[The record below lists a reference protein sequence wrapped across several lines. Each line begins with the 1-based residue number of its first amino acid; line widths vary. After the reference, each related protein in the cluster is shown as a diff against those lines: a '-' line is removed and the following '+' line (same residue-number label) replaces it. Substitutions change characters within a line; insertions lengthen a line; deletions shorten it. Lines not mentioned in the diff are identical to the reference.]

1 MVGIIKVKKIFLV
14 LIYLIFSVLACTD
27 PKEVAESESQEAVAS
42 VAFAAQMELGLE
54 VYNNNA
60 QCGMCH
66 TLQAAG
72 SEGQIGTNLD
82 QLKPSMLQVV
92 STVTNG
98 IGVMPSFEGTLSS
111 EEIEAVSYFVSTSAN
126 Q

>member
-1 MVGIIKVKKIFLV
+1 MSIVGIIKVKKIFLV
-14 LIYLIFSVLACTD
+14 LIFFVSACTD
-27 PKEVAESESQEAVAS
+27 PKEVAESESQEATAS
-42 VAFAAQMELGLE
+42 VEQMELGLE
-54 VYNNNA
+54 VFNNKA

-92 STVTNG
+92 SAVTNG
-98 IGVMPSFEGTLSS
+98 ISVMPSFERMLSS
-111 EEIEAVSYFVSTSAN
+111 EEIEAVSYFVSTSTN

>member
-1 MVGIIKVKKIFLV
+1 MSIVGIIKVKKIFLV
-14 LIYLIFSVLACTD
+14 LIFLFFSVSACTD
-27 PKEVAESESQEAVAS
+27 PKEVAESESQEAAAS
-42 VAFAAQMELGLE
+42 VAQMELGLE
-54 VYNNNA
+54 VFNNKA

-82 QLKPSMLQVV
+82 QLKPQIPQII

-98 IGVMPSFEGTLSS
+98 IGVMPAFEGMLTMK
-111 EEIEAVSYFVSTSAN
+111 EIDAVAYYVFESTN
-126 Q
+126 K

>member
-1 MVGIIKVKKIFLV
+1 M
-14 LIYLIFSVLACTD
+14 IFS
-27 PKEVAESESQEAVAS
+27 S
-42 VAFAAQMELGLE
+42 FAIADSKMELGLE
-54 VYNNNA
+54 IFNSKA

-82 QLKPSMLQVV
+82 QLKPLMAQVIAA
-92 STVTNG
+92 VTNG
-98 IGVMPSFEGTLSS
+98 IGVMPSFEGMLSS
-111 EEIEAVSYFVSTSAN
+111 EEIEAVSYFVSTSTN

>member
-1 MVGIIKVKKIFLV
+1 MSIVGIIKLKKIFLV
-14 LIYLIFSVLACTD
+14 LIFLIFSVSACTD

-42 VAFAAQMELGLE
+42 VAQMELGLE
-54 VYNNNA
+54 VYNNKA

-82 QLKPSMLQVV
+82 QLKPLMPQVV
-92 STVTNG
+92 SAVTNG
-98 IGVMPSFEGTLSS
+98 IGVMPSFEGMLSS

>member
-1 MVGIIKVKKIFLV
+1 LSIVGIIKVKKIFLV
-14 LIYLIFSVLACTD
+14 LIFLFFSVSACTD

-42 VAFAAQMELGLE
+42 VAQMELGLE
-54 VYNNNA
+54 VFNNKA

-82 QLKPSMLQVV
+82 QLKPQIPQII

-98 IGVMPSFEGTLSS
+98 IGVMPAFEGMLTMK
-111 EEIEAVSYFVSTSAN
+111 EIDAVAYYVFESTN
-126 Q
+126 K

>member
-1 MVGIIKVKKIFLV
+1 MKGIFFV
-14 LIYLIFSVLACTD
+14 LIFLIFSVSACTD

-42 VAFAAQMELGLE
+42 VAQMELGLE
-54 VYNNNA
+54 VYNNKA

-82 QLKPSMLQVV
+82 QLKPLMAQVIAA
-92 STVTNG
+92 VTNG
-98 IGVMPSFEGTLSS
+98 IGVMPSFEGMLSS
-111 EEIEAVSYFVSTSAN
+111 EEIEAVSYFVSTSTN

>member
-1 MVGIIKVKKIFLV
+1 MGKIKLFAFL
-14 LIYLIFSVLACTD
+14 LIFSVSSCTD
-27 PKEVAESESQEAVAS
+27 PKEVAESKSQEAVTS
-42 VAFAAQMELGLE
+42 VAQMELGLE
-54 VYNNNA
+54 VYNNKA

-72 SEGQIGTNLD
+72 SEGKIGTNLD

-98 IGVMPSFEGTLSS
+98 IGVMPSFEGMLSS
-111 EEIEAVSYFVSTSAN
+111 EEIEAVSYFVSTSTN

>member
-1 MVGIIKVKKIFLV
+1 MSIVGIIKVKKIFLV
-14 LIYLIFSVLACTD
+14 LIFLIFSVSACTD
-27 PKEVAESESQEAVAS
+27 PKEVADSESQEAVAS
-42 VAFAAQMELGLE
+42 VAQMELGLE
-54 VYNNNA
+54 VYNNKA

-82 QLKPSMLQVV
+82 QLKPLMAQVIAA
-92 STVTNG
+92 VTNG
-98 IGVMPSFEGTLSS
+98 IGVMPSFEGMLSS
-111 EEIEAVSYFVSTSAN
+111 EEIEAVSYFVSTSTN